1 MSFLTPIALLGGLLA
16 IPIVLLYMLRL
27 RRREVV
33 ISSTFLWQQI
43 VRDNEANTPW
53 QRLRRNLLLLLQLI
67 ILALLV
73 LALARPFIT
82 VPAVSTGKIELLLDA
97 SASMQATDMTDGSS
111 RFEEAKRQALNIV
124 DTLGQND
131 TMTIIRVA
139 DVPEVIAAST
149 RDTVLLR
156 TAINNATASDAEADW
171 VGALTLAS
179 ADAINVSD
187 FNMIVISDGGLG
199 DASGL
204 PGVPGKVEYI
214 PIGQSNDNLA
224 ITALA
229 TRALPGQPPQLF
241 AQVTNYGS
249 QDTPIIFDLRVDGEL
264 YTAERYVVPAG
275 TSLPVVSASLPDS
288 FSVLQAGLTTPSD
301 SQVPDYLAEDNA
313 AWTISSGN
321 NTRRALLMSE
331 SNLFLEQVLR
341 SLQSVEAFKG
351 DITRPLPT
359 TPYDLYILDG
369 WLPEDGLLPD
379 GDLLIIN
386 PPESTS
392 LFTVGG
398 ELEPGSSFSV
408 KTNDPRTTFVDFA
421 DVNILKFKEI
431 TGVDWA
437 DALVTTDTGA
447 LLLAGEQDGRQ
458 IAILAFDIHDSDLP
472 LQITW
477 PILMS
482 NLLEWFTPSSII
494 SAQNGLQVGNSV
506 PIRPPFDATGVR
518 VTLPDGS
525 TSNLP
530 IDRDTV
536 VFADTHETG
545 IYTIDI
551 LRGNEVIQT
560 APFAVNLF
568 ATNESNI
575 APQPTISL
583 SGNTI
588 TAATRD
594 EVGQQEFWPWVAL
607 LALAVLVIEW
617 FVYQQRMQARTLFQP
632 IFRRPAQGVAR

>member
-1 MSFLTPIALLGGLLA
+1 MAFLTPIALLGGLLA
-16 IPIVLLYMLRL
+16 IPIILLYMLRL

-33 ISSTFLWQQI
+33 VSSTFLWQQI

-97 SASMQATDMTDGSS
+97 SASMQATDMGANSS
-111 RFEEAKRQALNIV
+111 RIEEAKRQALGIV

-139 DVPEVIAAST
+139 EVPEVIAAST
-149 RDTVLLR
+149 RDPIVLR
-156 TAINNATASDAEADW
+156 AAINNVTASNAEADW

-204 PGVPGKVEYI
+204 PGVPGTIEYI

-229 TRALPGQPPQLF
+229 TRALPGQAPQLF

-264 YTAERYVVPAG
+264 YSAERYVVAAG
-275 TSLPVVSASLPDS
+275 SSLRVVSAALPEN

-301 SQVPDYLAEDNA
+301 SQVPDYLAEDNT
-313 AWTISSGN
+313 AWTISSGSSS
-321 NTRRALLMSE
+321 RRALLMSE

-341 SLQSVEAFKG
+341 SVPSIEAFKG

-359 TPYDLYILDG
+359 DLYDLYILDG
-369 WLPEDGLLPD
+369 WLPEDGLLPA

-386 PPESTS
+386 PPASTS

-398 ELEPGSSFSV
+398 DLEPSGAMTV
-408 KTNDPRTTFVDFA
+408 KPNDPRTTFVDFA
-421 DVNILKFKEI
+421 DVSILKFKELS
-431 TGVDWA
+431 GVEWA
-437 DALVTTDTGA
+437 DPLVTTGSGP

-458 IAILAFDIHDSDLP
+458 VAILTFDIHDSDLP

-482 NLLEWFTPSSII
+482 NLLEWFTPSSVI
-494 SAQNGLQVGNSV
+494 SVPNGLQVGDSL
-506 PIRPPFDATGVR
+506 PIRPAFDATGVR
-518 VTLPDGS
+518 VTLPDSS
-525 TSNLP
+525 TSDLA
-530 IDRDTV
+530 IDRETV
-536 VFADTHETG
+536 VFADTQAAG
-545 IYTIDI
+545 VYTIDI
-551 LRGNEVIQT
+551 LKGADVIQS

-568 ATNESNI
+568 AANESNI

-588 TAATRD
+588 AAATRD
-594 EVGQQEFWPWVAL
+594 EVGQQEFWPWVAV
-607 LALAVLVIEW
+607 LALAVLMIEW
-617 FVYQQRMQARTLFQP
+617 LVYQRRMQTRTLFQP
-632 IFRRPAQGVAR
+632 IFRQPAQGVAR

>member
-1 MSFLTPIALLGGLLA
+1 MAFLTPIALLGGLLA

-27 RRREVV
+27 RRREVMV
-33 ISSTFLWQQI
+33 SSTFLWQQI

-97 SASMQATDMTDGSS
+97 SASMQATDMADGSS
-111 RFEEAKRQALNIV
+111 RFEEAKRQALGII
-124 DTLGQND
+124 DTMGQND

-139 DVPEVIAAST
+139 DVPEVIAATT
-149 RDTVLLR
+149 RDPILLR
-156 TAINNATASDAEADW
+156 AAINNATASNAEADW

-214 PIGQSNDNLA
+214 PIGQANENLA

-241 AQVTNYGS
+241 AQVTNHGS
-249 QDTPIIFDLRVDGEL
+249 QDAPIIFDLRVDGDL
-264 YTAERYVVPAG
+264 YSAERYLVAAG
-275 TSLPVVSASLPDS
+275 SSLPIVSASLPEN
-288 FSVLQAGLTTPSD
+288 FSILQAGLTPPSD
-301 SQVPDYLAEDNA
+301 SQVPDYLATDNT
-313 AWTISSGN
+313 AWTISSGSG
-321 NTRRALLMSE
+321 TRRALLMSE

-341 SLQSVEAFKG
+341 SVQSIEAFKG

-359 TPYDLYILDG
+359 TSYDLYILDG
-369 WLPEDGLLPD
+369 WLPADGLLPD

-386 PPESTS
+386 PPASTS
-392 LFTVGG
+392 LFTVGADQ
-398 ELEPGSSFSV
+398 EPGSTINV
-408 KTNDPRTTFVDFA
+408 QPNDPRTTFVDFT
-421 DVNILKFKEI
+421 DVNILKFKALS
-431 TGVDWA
+431 GVDWA

-458 IAILAFDIHDSDLP
+458 IAIMTFDIHDSDLP

-477 PILMS
+477 PILMA

-494 SAQNGLQVGNSV
+494 SAPNGLQVGGSL
-506 PIRPPFDATGVR
+506 PIRPPFDATAVR

-525 TSNLP
+525 TSDLP
-530 IDRDTV
+530 IDRETV
-536 VFADTHETG
+536 VFADTQETG

-551 LRGNEVIQT
+551 LKGTDIIQS

-568 ATNESNI
+568 AINESNI
-575 APQPTISL
+575 TPQATISL

-588 TAATRD
+588 AAATRD

-607 LALAVLVIEW
+607 LALAVLMIEW
-617 FVYQQRMQARTLFQP
+617 LVYQRRMQARTIFQP
-632 IFRRPAQGVAR
+632 IFRQPAQGVAR